1 MNQKR
6 TYKWI
11 AGSILAATLFG
22 LIFAA
27 APVSAQ
33 GNERRGGRGSSRGS
47 IQVTPLSAE
56 EEAALQEA
64 ILEEYG
70 ALNTYQAVIDQFGS
84 TIPFSR
90 VVNAEQQHVNVLVRL
105 AERYGVDVPV
115 NPGLTEP
122 LAIDTVAEACA
133 IGVSAEI
140 VDADLY
146 TELMKDVTHQDIWQV
161 FTNLQSASLNQHL
174 PAFEQ
179 CD

>member
-1 MNQKR
+1 MNRKR
-6 TYKWI
+6 IYKWI
-11 AGSILAATLFG
+11 TGGILAATLFG
-22 LIFAA
+22 LFFAT

-33 GNERRGGRGSSRGS
+33 GNERRGGRGGS
-47 IQVTPLSAE
+47 GGAIPATPLSAE
-56 EEAALQEA
+56 EALALREA

-84 TIPFSR
+84 IFPFSR

-105 AERYGVDVPV
+105 AERYGVDVPA

-122 LAIDTVAEACA
+122 LAADTVAEACA
-133 IGVSAEI
+133 IGITAEI
-140 VDADLY
+140 ADADLY
-146 TELMKDVTHQDIWQV
+146 TQLMKDVAHQDIWQV

>member
-27 APVSAQ
+27 VPVSAQ
-33 GNERRGGRGSSRGS
+33 GNEQRGTRGGSKVS
-47 IQVTPLSAE
+47 IQVTPLSEQE
-56 EEAALQEA
+56 EEALREA
-64 ILEEYG
+64 IMEEYG
-70 ALNTYQAVIDQFGS
+70 ALNTYREVIDQFGS
-84 TIPFSR
+84 IVPFSR
-90 VVNAEQQHVNVLVRL
+90 VVNAEQQHVNALVRL

-115 NPGLTEP
+115 NSGLTEP

-133 IGVSAEI
+133 IGISAEI
-140 VDADLY
+140 ADADLY
-146 TELMKDVTHQDIWQV
+146 TELMRDVTHSDIWQV